1 MARTM
6 TLDDLFLD
14 TLKDIYYAEKKILKT
29 LPKMAKAAQSDKL
42 RKGFEKHLAQT
53 EEQVTRLEQVFE
65 SIGQPPRGKKCEA
78 IEGIVAEGDS
88 IMKEYKGTEALDAGL
103 ISSAQAVEHYE
114 ITRYGTLRRWA
125 EMMGN
130 RNAARLLEKTLK
142 EESQTDELLNQI
154 AESANR
160 EAQGDKPARRSASSG
175 KTAAKSGKAAS
186 KTTRSGR
193 GKSANA
199 AGKGA
204 GQGMDQDSNEDA
216 NQDMDEGSASRSS
229 LQ

>member
-1 MARTM
+1 MARSM

-29 LPKMAKAAQSDKL
+29 LPKMARAAQSDKL
-42 RKGFEKHLAQT
+42 RKGFEKHLTQT
-53 EEQVTRLEQVFE
+53 GEQVSRLEQVFE
-65 SIGQPPRGKKCEA
+65 SIGQPAKGKRCDA
-78 IEGIVAEGDS
+78 IEGIIAEGEE

-130 RNAARLLEKTLK
+130 KNAARLLDKTLK
-142 EESQTDELLNQI
+142 EESQTDELLTQI
-154 AESANR
+154 AESANL
-160 EAQGDKPARRSASSG
+160 EAQGEKPARKPGTAK
-175 KTAAKSGKAAS
+175 KTAAKSARA
-186 KTTRSGR
+186 R
-193 GKSANA
+193 GKSS
-199 AGKGA
+199 GKA
-204 GQGMDQDSNEDA
+204 DDA
-216 NQDMDEGSASRSS
+216 MEQDMDETSAARGS

>member
-1 MARTM
+1 MARSM

-14 TLKDIYYAEKKILKT
+14 TLKDIYYAEKKILKA
-29 LPKMAKAAQSDKL
+29 LPKMARAAQSDKL
-42 RKGFEKHLAQT
+42 RKGFDKHLAQT
-53 EEQVTRLEQVFE
+53 EEQVARLEQVFE
-65 SIGQPPRGKKCEA
+65 TIGQAAKGKKCDA
-78 IEGIVAEGDS
+78 IEGIITEGEE

-125 EMMGN
+125 EMLGN
-130 RNAARLLEKTLK
+130 KNAARLLDKTLK

-160 EAQGDKPARRSASSG
+160 EAQGDKPARKSG
-175 KTAAKSGKAAS
+175 AAKKTASKSARSRGKAADQ
-186 KTTRSGR
+186 
-193 GKSANA
+193 
-199 AGKGA
+199 AGE
-204 GQGMDQDSNEDA
+204 GME
-216 NQDMDEGSASRSS
+216 QDMDEGSASRNS